1 MGDKFV
7 AQIRLG
13 WRTRR
18 PAMNFSVTKM
28 QEENKIAQ
36 LVFFKQNKFSFYFQN
51 TNFFCLGKKNLIIKK
66 NAAQFQS
73 HWKSY

>member
-13 WRTRR
+13 RRTRH

-36 LVFFKQNKFSFYFQN
+36 LIFLKTKQIFFLFPK
-51 TNFFCLGKKNLIIKK
+51 
-66 NAAQFQS
+66 
-73 HWKSY
+73 H